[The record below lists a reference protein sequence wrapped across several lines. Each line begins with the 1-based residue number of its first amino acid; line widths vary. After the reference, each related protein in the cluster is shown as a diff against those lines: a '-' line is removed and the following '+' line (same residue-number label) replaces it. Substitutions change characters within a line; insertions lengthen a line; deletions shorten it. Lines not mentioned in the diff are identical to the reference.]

1 MELGVFK
8 PSQSEF
14 SCCLIRWSIWYAR
27 DVNAKRCRRRST
39 SASCCQNRERGRRGR
54 GCRRPRPSR
63 QFSVKLAANL
73 YDIGDA
79 EENRKKADW
88 NESLILH
95 RRSNLRV
102 SRNLWQSPFG
112 RGFLC
117 NRDEKNRMWF
127 PRIMNRFKITIIGLK
142 YIFFDKE
149 YQFINQWSVPRL
161 NFWRIVSALLCIWNF
176 LSLRK
181 AQLYFGQHKQIHFEK
196 LEGKCTMRFNARKK
210 CVPSLLWTWS
220 NVAGTMRLQFICS
233 DTQRWMMQRWST
245 IWAMVVP
252 LSNRAPKALKK
263 CWNLPSYS

>member
-54 GCRRPRPSR
+54 ARLPSSASVASR

-117 NRDEKNRMWF
+117 NRDEKNAECDSRESW
-127 PRIMNRFKITIIGLK
+127 
-142 YIFFDKE
+142 
-149 YQFINQWSVPRL
+149 
-161 NFWRIVSALLCIWNF
+161 IVSKSPLLVWNIF
-176 LSLRK
+176 SFIK
-181 AQLYFGQHKQIHFEK
+181 N
-196 LEGKCTMRFNARKK
+196 FN
-210 CVPSLLWTWS
+210 S
-220 NVAGTMRLQFICS
+220 
-233 DTQRWMMQRWST
+233 
-245 IWAMVVP
+245 
-252 LSNRAPKALKK
+252 
-263 CWNLPSYS
+263 

>member
-39 SASCCQNRERGRRGR
+39 SASCCQIREREGEKREGEATVVRV
-54 GCRRPRPSR
+54 RPSR

-117 NRDEKNRMWF
+117 NRDEKNAECDSRESW
-127 PRIMNRFKITIIGLK
+127 
-142 YIFFDKE
+142 
-149 YQFINQWSVPRL
+149 
-161 NFWRIVSALLCIWNF
+161 IVSKSPLLVWNIF
-176 LSLRK
+176 SLIK
-181 AQLYFGQHKQIHFEK
+181 NI
-196 LEGKCTMRFNARKK
+196 N
-210 CVPSLLWTWS
+210 S
-220 NVAGTMRLQFICS
+220 
-233 DTQRWMMQRWST
+233 
-245 IWAMVVP
+245 
-252 LSNRAPKALKK
+252 
-263 CWNLPSYS
+263 